1 MRSQILEC
9 AKQRFFKR
17 GINPVTLDDIAKHL
31 RISKKTLYVYFKNK
45 DELVNSLL
53 VSHLEIQRVVAER
66 IHKQAKDVIEE
77 LLHIMLHSSEIFNE
91 INPGLFDDLRAYY
104 PKAWK
109 YLEEF
114 KQEYILER
122 LIQLFEKGQKQ
133 GLIRKNVNL
142 KLVAYMRLQQIDL
155 LMRADFLRE
164 INTTVFDTHK
174 EITEFFICGIATD
187 KGIALMNKYIN
198 EKSKK

>member
-9 AKQRFFKR
+9 AKQMFFKR
-17 GINPVTLDDIAKHL
+17 GIKPVTLDDIAKHL

-45 DELVNSLL
+45 DELVNSLF
-53 VSHLEIQRVVAER
+53 VSHLEIHRAAVERVHE
-66 IHKQAKDVIEE
+66 QAKDVIEE
-77 LLHIMLHSSEIFNE
+77 LLHIMYHSSEMVNE

-109 YLEEF
+109 YFEKF

-122 LIQLFEKGQKQ
+122 LIQSFEKGQKQ

-174 EITEFFICGIATD
+174 EITEFFIYGIATD